1 MKKKMNETQDDD
13 MLPEYDFSNKNGMRG
28 KYAKA
33 LQKGYSVRIL
43 KADGTV
49 TMQGFMESR

>member
-33 LQKGYSVRIL
+33 LQKGYSIRIL